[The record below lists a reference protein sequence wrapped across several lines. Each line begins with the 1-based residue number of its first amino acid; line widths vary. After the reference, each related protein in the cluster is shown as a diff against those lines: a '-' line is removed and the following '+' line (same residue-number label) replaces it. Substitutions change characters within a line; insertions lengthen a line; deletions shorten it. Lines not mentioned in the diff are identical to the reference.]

1 MGGQPV
7 LLLETTGRR
16 SGRTRTTP
24 VQYAAR
30 GDDFVVVAANHGARH
45 HPAWYLNLHDSA
57 LGRVRVGE
65 QDFDVAAREAA
76 GDERTALWR
85 ELSAANRYLPN
96 LQTKA
101 RRQLPLLLLTPA
113 ISKEKT

>member
-65 QDFDVAAREAA
+65 QDFDVAAREAS

-85 ELSAANRYLPN
+85 ELSAATATCRTSRPRRGASCAGSCLP
-96 LQTKA
+96 
-101 RRQLPLLLLTPA
+101 RP
-113 ISKEKT
+113 SKEKT